1 LNLFNS
7 SFMLQQSELLAER
20 LKREGGDTAAEQIQ
34 RAVWICFGRSA
45 AEDELQECAE
55 FVQTEGLVAFCRAV
69 LNSNEL
75 AFIP

>member
-1 LNLFNS
+1 
-7 SFMLQQSELLAER
+7 
-20 LKREGGDTAAEQIQ
+20 
-34 RAVWICFGRSA
+34 
-45 AEDELQECAE
+45 LQECAE